1 MLNNEKGD
9 IVKKIIVIAIVVI
22 PLWLFGQ
29 IWQRVLEESIDDNYL
44 AGAYSGGVNYSKP
57 YWIDIDADNDFDL
70 FIGEAGG
77 GLHFYRNDGTVSSPS
92 WAFVEEHFEN
102 IDVGNRSSQAFVDID
117 ADGDYDLF
125 IGEQWGM
132 LYYYRN
138 EGTPNVDSFVF
149 VTDNY
154 EGIDVGG
161 YSAPF
166 FCDIDNDGDSDL
178 FIGEH
183 AGNINYYR
191 NDGTPSSPSWT
202 LVDETWF
209 GIDVGTKNIPWFID
223 IDADGD
229 LDLFIGYSEGTTYFY
244 RNDGTPSVPNMVY
257 VTDNYI
263 SDVGNTNAPS
273 FVDIDNDG
281 DYDFFVGEFIGNTNF
296 YRNTGTP
303 SNASWSF
310 IRRHYLTIDMNSST
324 TPVLVD
330 IDADGDYDLFS
341 GEWVGFIDYFKN
353 TGTPTNPKWDI
364 ISENYLG
371 IDVGDNST
379 PDFVDIDNDND
390 YDMFIGNVTGNIYY
404 YRNDGSAASPS
415 FTFVSS
421 NYNSIDVG
429 DNSAPAFI
437 DIDNDNDFDLF
448 IGNLLGTI
456 WYYRNDGTASVPS
469 WTYITDTYESID
481 IGERSNPTFAD
492 IDNDNDYDLFIGEAL
507 GTTFHYR
514 NDGTS
519 SSPSFTFVTD
529 AFADINVGEN
539 TAPAFIDINNDGD
552 LDLFIG
558 ERWGGLNHYE
568 QITGDLVP
576 PEAPYIYGEK
586 AGNDA
591 YFWWHPVTT
600 DTAGNPEN
608 VSHYVIYRNTVPS
621 FVPGP
626 ADSIGSTLAPDTIFL
641 DIGALNTGI
650 SYYYLVKTVDVA
662 DNRSTK
668 SNMGYKFDKYV
679 NENPGVTSDRNWTS
693 LPWHS
698 EYTTVSDLTIDLS
711 PSGNP
716 LIEINN
722 LRDDQLYEN
731 YTYIP
736 GFGWLGT
743 DFLISSGRGYELV
756 TNTDTDVILVGS
768 NDPDGLVNLN
778 ENSGAVSDRNW
789 TSIPYNAIYNTVS
802 GITTEYSPSGNPLI
816 EINNL
821 RDDQLYENY
830 TYIPGFGWLGTDF
843 SISPG
848 RGYELVVNTD
858 ATWNPTEYS
867 NQADYGVLITQRKKK
882 TNMDIHLG
890 TLTKPIRFPAWVIED
905 YYAHRSNS
913 ESGKKTK
920 FDHPERYRPATGTSK
935 QENDY
940 RKPGISHI
948 VFVYLNMQDFESL
961 VFTAYR
967 VEQPHDVLT
976 NDVIGCGTVRKGTR
990 GALWFNTGNFK
1001 HPWHDGEEMILLIEA
1016 SKKNK
1021 AYFCILNFTLDK
1033 GVDIQNLGE
1042 ASLCPVPEPE
1052 TKRTSCVVYWDEITD
1067 ANVIGYSLFQDD
1079 KRLNDKIIPGSEYT
1093 AVTGDI
1099 CLKPVIRGGYETVY
1113 GSQQSYSTLNN
1124 RTPVAYA
1131 LTVYPNPFS
1140 GKSSIDYALP
1150 HLATVNIRVYDI
1162 SGRHVKTLINE
1173 KLDAGYY
1180 KTNWFGDDDAGK
1192 KVTAGVYFIQL
1203 TTQAFGSHRKII
1215 VIN

>member
-1 MLNNEKGD
+1 M
-9 IVKKIIVIAIVVI
+9 KKIIVIAIVVI

-29 IWQRVLEESIDDNYL
+29 IWQRVLEESIDDDYL

-70 FIGEAGG
+70 FIGQAGG

-92 WAFVEEHFEN
+92 WTFAEEDFEN

-125 IGEQWGM
+125 IGEQWGI

-149 VTDNY
+149 VTNNY
-154 EGIDVGG
+154 EGIDVGR

-166 FCDIDNDGDSDL
+166 FCDIDNDGDSDM

-183 AGNINYYR
+183 GGNINYYR

-223 IDADGD
+223 IDADAD
-229 LDLFIGYSEGTTYFY
+229 LDLFIGYSEGTTWFY
-244 RNDGTPSVPNMVY
+244 RNEGTPSTPNMVY
-257 VTDNYI
+257 VTNNYI

-341 GEWVGFIDYFKN
+341 GEWAGFIDYFKN
-353 TGTPTNPKWDI
+353 TGTPTDPKWNI

-379 PDFVDIDNDND
+379 PDFLDIDNDND
-390 YDMFIGNVTGNIYY
+390 YDMFIGNVLGNIYY
-404 YRNDGSAASPS
+404 YRNDGSASSPS
-415 FTFVSS
+415 FTFVDS

-429 DNSAPAFI
+429 DNSAPAFV
-437 DIDNDNDFDLF
+437 DIDDDNDFDLF

-456 WYYRNDGTASVPS
+456 WYYRNDGTASTPS
-469 WTYITDTYESID
+469 WTYVTDTYESID
-481 IGERSNPTFAD
+481 IEERSNPTFAD
-492 IDNDNDYDLFIGEAL
+492 IDNDNDFDLFIGEAL

-514 NDGTS
+514 NDGTA

-539 TAPAFIDINNDGD
+539 TAPAFIDINSDGD

-558 ERWGGLNHYE
+558 ERWGGLNHYA

-586 AGNDA
+586 SGNNV

-608 VSHYVIYRNTVPS
+608 VHHYVVYRNTVPS

-641 DIGALNTGI
+641 DIGALNTGV

-668 SNMGYKFDKYV
+668 SNMGYKFNKYV
-679 NENPGVTSDRNWTS
+679 HENPGVTGDRNWVS
-693 LPWHS
+693 HPWHS
-698 EYTTVSDLTIDLS
+698 EYAVASELTTDLS
-711 PSGNP
+711 PSGDP
-716 LIEINN
+716 LTKITN
-722 LRDDQLYEN
+722 LTDGQLFENWIYHPVLGWYGFDFAIAPGRAFEYLAASDD
-731 YTYIP
+731 TII
-736 GFGWLGT
+736 F
-743 DFLISSGRGYELV
+743 
-756 TNTDTDVILVGS
+756 VGS
-768 NDPDGLVNLN
+768 NNPDGEVSFN
-778 ENSGAVSDRNW
+778 ENPGATGDRNW
-789 TSIPYNAIYNTVS
+789 RSIPYNANYNTVS
-802 GITTEYSPSGNPLI
+802 DITTEYSPSGDPLTKI
-816 EINNL
+816 TNL
-821 RDDQLYENY
+821 RDDQVFESWIYHPVL
-830 TYIPGFGWLGTDF
+830 GWYGNDF
-843 SISPG
+843 TNVPG
-848 RGYELVVNTD
+848 RAYEYIAITD

-867 NQADYGVLITQRKKK
+867 NVAKSMFAAEKYEDPELEVW
-882 TNMDIHLG
+882 LG
-890 TLTKPIRFPAWVIED
+890 SLTKPNRTPAWILVQGE
-905 YYAHRSNS
+905 YMLAKPA
-913 ESGKKTK
+913 KK
-920 FDHPERYRPATGTSK
+920 DMDREA
-935 QENDY
+935 
-940 RKPGISHI
+940 GISHTVRADLEI
-948 VFVYLNMQDFESL
+948 ASVEGLI
-961 VFTAYR
+961 FTAYR
-967 VEQPHDVLT
+967 PDQPYDVLT
-976 NDVIGCGTVRKGTR
+976 EKTVGCGIAKKFNFYSI
-990 GALWFNTGNFK
+990 WFDVGNFK
-1001 HPWHDGEEMILLIEA
+1001 KPWEATQEVILIIEA
-1016 SKKNK
+1016 HIRGKSH
-1021 AYFCILNFTLDK
+1021 FTVMTFSLNK
-1033 GVDIQNLGE
+1033 GVDIQDLGKLNLKSMPQPQVHDNQAIWDDM
-1042 ASLCPVPEPE
+1042 ASDNIV
-1052 TKRTSCVVYWDEITD
+1052 
-1067 ANVIGYSLFQDD
+1067 GYSIFSNDQ
-1079 KRLNDKIIPGSEYT
+1079 RLNDKLITSGRYST
-1093 AVTGDI
+1093 SGDI
-1099 CLKPVIRGGYETVY
+1099 AVRPVIKGGYETVY
-1113 GSQQSYSTLNN
+1113 SSQDSDYKPCGNTPISYAFNI
-1124 RTPVAYA
+1124 
-1131 LTVYPNPFS
+1131 YPNPFAS
-1140 GKSSIDYALP
+1140 RTYICYALP
-1150 HLATVNIRVYDI
+1150 NQTFINIKIYDV
-1162 SGRHVKTLINE
+1162 SGKLVKTLVSE
-1173 KLDAGYY
+1173 KNDPGFYRID
-1180 KTNWFGDDDAGK
+1180 WSGDDNINR
-1192 KVTAGVYFIQL
+1192 KVAQGVYFVHME
-1203 TTQAFGSHRKII
+1203 TEDFASYDKII
-1215 VIN
+1215 FVD